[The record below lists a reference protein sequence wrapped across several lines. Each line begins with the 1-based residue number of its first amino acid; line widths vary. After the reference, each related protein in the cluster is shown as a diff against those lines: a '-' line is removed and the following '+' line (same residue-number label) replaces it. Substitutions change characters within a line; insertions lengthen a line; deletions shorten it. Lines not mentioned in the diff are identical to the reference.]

1 MLLINCG
8 GAQKDFFHGVLKV
21 GWIFFF
27 LLENVVKLIY

>member
-21 GWIFFF
+21 GWIFIFF
-27 LLENVVKLIY
+27 DWKMLFN